1 MPLLEQLLET
11 YPNEVKVVFKNFPL
25 RMHKYAM
32 PAAIA
37 VLAAHEQGKF
47 WPYHDKLFE
56 NYNRLNDQTLRQLA
70 AEVGLDMIAFE
81 KSMKDKSLAA
91 RVNQDGQDGQK
102 AGVRG
107 TPAVFVNGKLL
118 RNRSREGFKQ
128 MVDKELAGLK
138 K

>member
-11 YPNEVKVVFKNFPL
+11 YPSEVKVVFKNFPL
-25 RMHKYAM
+25 RMHKYAR

-47 WPYHDKLFE
+47 WPYHDKIFE
-56 NYNRLNDQTLRQLA
+56 NYSRINDQMLKQAA
-70 AEVGLDMIAFE
+70 AEVGLDMAAFE
-81 KSMKDKSLAA
+81 KSLKDKSLAA
-91 RVNQDGQDGQK
+91 RVNQDAKDGQQ

-107 TPAVFVNGKLL
+107 TPTVFVNGKLV
-118 RNRSREGFKQ
+118 RNRSLEGFKQ